1 MEKKEQITKEV
12 EKIISYINNC
22 IGANKQPI
30 LSTREIKLL
39 KNNKHLIDNAAAE
52 NIYYLL

>member
-12 EKIISYINNC
+12 EKITNYINSC

-30 LSTREIKLL
+30 LSTREINLL